1 MSDHV
6 NYRVLLCVA
15 VAVFVVLMT
24 VYVFRSTRR
33 FPPPLRDHVK
43 PAKKTRRP
51 ICSFDV
57 FRDIARS
64 RRDGFVSGNGTWTR
78 NGTGAPEHF
87 EPEICRFRHDV
98 NIPTP
103 EVLQCIRRHRL
114 RYVVFAGDSNS
125 MRYFAAFQGLLTR
138 VGGHCLPIQV
148 WLYSF
153 AFLRSITNFRTRRLV
168 LGWVTQKLLTWQQI
182 SKKSI
187 LALSFEHV

>member
-1 MSDHV
+1 MGDLV

-24 VYVFRSTRR
+24 IYVLHSTRR

-57 FRDIARS
+57 FRDIARG

-78 NGTGAPEHF
+78 NGRGAPEHF

-125 MRYFAAFQGLLTR
+125 MQYFAAFQGLLTR
-138 VGGHCLPIQV
+138 VGGRCVAIQV
-148 WLYSF
+148 RVLFIRNNEWTLYMSCHATSPSSLRDAWLCGRVMPGFQHYI
-153 AFLRSITNFRTRRLV
+153 AV
-168 LGWVTQKLLTWQQI
+168 
-182 SKKSI
+182 
-187 LALSFEHV
+187 HP